1 MNREFKVG
9 LTVFLALLALG
20 GMVFITGGA
29 LFRHGGNSYEILFRD
44 AMGLEQ
50 GAPAYVS
57 GIESGAVRS
66 LRLSPEGVIV
76 TVILDPS
83 VRIPKDSKILIGTGG
98 LLGKPLLRIERGSS
112 QEFFQPGDRLSGE
125 IPPDF
130 DSVLEEIQKNLK
142 ALGATFQNLNEV
154 LGDPERK
161 AKLGKALDNLPDLV
175 EDSRSA
181 MRRIGA
187 AGTEIQELGR
197 LARKQIKLLS
207 DRLQELGGHL
217 DRVVLENREDV
228 RKSIVSLAS
237 LLKRADE
244 TFAQFDEDRMA
255 GKEMRE
261 AIRNLSKAAKGIEAL
276 SSSLS
281 EALGDSLP
289 TSEDKEGR
297 INLKETLQGAARIV
311 SSVGSIRTSGEV
323 ALHRSVS
330 GEDDNEGWAMDL
342 SLQIGKEHSLW
353 NLLLE
358 GTGLGNGS
366 RVTASALYQTAWGR
380 VWGGLVR
387 GDVGFG
393 AAVDFRSEF
402 PFSLSAEW
410 WDEQGGSWAFRGK
423 WYVKPRWGFY
433 YERLEPGHDPASD
446 FVGVFYQ
453 FSR

>member
-29 LFRHGGNSYEILFRD
+29 FFRHGGNSYEILFRD

-57 GIESGAVRS
+57 GLESGAVRT
-66 LRLSPEGVIV
+66 LKLAPEGVIV
-76 TVILDPS
+76 TVVLDPS

-98 LLGKPLLRIERGSS
+98 LLGKPVLRIERGSS
-112 QEFFQPGDRLSGE
+112 LEYFQPGDRLSGE

-142 ALGATFQNLNEV
+142 ALGATFENFNEV

-161 AKLGKALDNLPDLV
+161 ARLGKALDNLPDLV

-197 LARKQIKLLS
+197 MGRKQIKVLS
-207 DRLQELGGHL
+207 DRLQELGSHL
-217 DRVVLENREDV
+217 DQVVLENREEV
-228 RKSIVSLAS
+228 RKSIASLAS

-261 AIRNLSKAAKGIEAL
+261 AIRNLSKAARGIEAL

-281 EALGDSLP
+281 DALGDSTP
-289 TSEDKEGR
+289 TSGEKESR
-297 INLKETLQGAARIV
+297 INLKQTLQGAGRIV
-311 SSVGSIRTSGEV
+311 SAVGSIRASGEV
-323 ALHRSVS
+323 ALHRSVA
-330 GEDDNEGWAMDL
+330 GKDDQDGLAMDF
-342 SLQIGKEHSLW
+342 SLLLGKDGSPW

-366 RVTASALYQTAWGR
+366 RLTASALYRTAWGR
-380 VWGGLVR
+380 VWGGIVR
-387 GDVGFG
+387 GDVGIG
-393 AAVDFRSEF
+393 AALDFRSDF
-402 PFSLSAEW
+402 PLFLSAEW

-423 WYVKPRWGFY
+423 WYVKPRWGLY

-446 FVGVFYQ
+446 IVGVFYQ
-453 FSR
+453 FSK